1 MALDNQDMFAIYI
14 AGMSKACGLPV
25 NAPNL
30 ILAGNTRPANL
41 AYNAK
46 SLTSPPS
53 LQQAL
58 AQVYNLADTEL
69 FPQGIYDQTTNSFF
83 NDYATYIDN
92 LVPKGS
98 QKAPT
103 PTQQGQ
109 INLIK
114 GNLSTATT
122 QFNTDQGSAFTAYQ
136 QAMTMYPGQYPSF
149 QNYLSQTAWGAT
161 LNTDA
166 NLMNGYN
173 SQLNNIYSAVYGQD
187 YVAIQLA
194 KTTVDSVRQAKLG
207 AFAQSPTVMSI
218 AVASGIQVVPNYVPG
233 DLSQFSN
240 WVDQTVAQHGNS
252 GEQAITIGFSGTSS
266 MYDFSKSSYFR
277 QTNWGSSFW
286 FWSAGGSSTQSSSQ
300 VNVDTASSSFNQ
312 RMAFDAVTTVSLEP
326 GPWYDSSLMYDYPNQ
341 AGLVRPT
348 ALLIAMYPSITVTMD
363 AASYAAAQSAYNS
376 SSGFGVGAFWASAGS
391 QTSTSSVNM
400 NAAWNASS
408 SSVTMSSQSTT
419 PVVVG
424 LLVAPL
430 KS

>member
-1 MALDNQDMFAIYI
+1 MALDNQDMFAIYV
-14 AGMSKACGLPV
+14 AGISKGSGLPA

-30 ILAGNTRPANL
+30 ILAGNALPANL

-136 QAMTMYPGQYPSF
+136 QATTMYPGEYPSF
-149 QNYLSQTAWGAT
+149 QSYLSQTAWGAT

-207 AFAQSPTVMSI
+207 ASAQSPTVMSI
-218 AVASGIQVVPNYVPG
+218 AVASGTQVVPDYVPG

-240 WVDQTVAQHGNS
+240 WVDQTVAQHGNT

-266 MYDFSKSSYFR
+266 MADFSKSTYFS
-277 QTNWGSSFW
+277 QTNWGASFW

-312 RMAFDAVTTVSLEP
+312 RMAFDAITTVSLEP

-341 AGLVRPT
+341 SGLVRPT
-348 ALLIAMYPSITVTMD
+348 ALLVAMYPSITVTMD
-363 AASYAAAQSAYNS
+363 AASYAQALSAYNS

-400 NAAWNASS
+400 KAVWNASS